1 MTSEENR
8 SHTNETNEVPD
19 EEYNDIQEQ
28 ESTVDTDTEE
38 VPTNRGLRIGC
49 MTFCLAVTVL
59 FLWVWH
65 HQSQFNDN
73 YREASFHLRNGEPTK
88 AIEAY
93 QKAIKNKN
101 RTLFFKNAPT
111 AYNNLGQAYMHA
123 EQYAKAIET
132 FKDVIQMAPN
142 QPVGYVNL
150 ATVFLLKN
158 DPKSAHAIC
167 IDALQ
172 DFPTYAR
179 LHYNLACAYALTDD
193 PQKALNSLKQ
203 AVDLDPEVRKLAQ
216 NEGALIDIVPKL
228 P

>member
-1 MTSEENR
+1 MMSEENR
-8 SHTNETNEVPD
+8 SQIEETNEVPD

-38 VPTNRGLRIGC
+38 APTNKGLRIGC

-65 HQSQFNDN
+65 HQSQFNDK
-73 YREASFHLRNGEPTK
+73 YREALFHSRNGEPTK

-111 AYNNLGQAYMHA
+111 AYNNLGEAYMHA
-123 EQYAKAIET
+123 EQYPKAIET
-132 FKDVIQMAPN
+132 FRGVIQMAPDH
-142 QPVGYVNL
+142 PGGYVNL
-150 ATVFLLKN
+150 ATVFLRMN

-172 DFPTYAR
+172 DFPKYAH

-193 PQKALNSLKQ
+193 PQKALNSLKR
-203 AVDLDPEVRKLAQ
+203 AVDLDPVWREFAQ
-216 NEGALIDIVPKL
+216 NDDALLHIVPQL

>member
-8 SHTNETNEVPD
+8 SHTNETNQVLD
-19 EEYNDIQEQ
+19 EEYEPKQEQ

-38 VPTNRGLRIGC
+38 APINRGLRIGC

-65 HQSQFNDN
+65 HQSQFNDK
-73 YREASFHLRNGEPTK
+73 YREALFHSRNGEPTK

-101 RTLFFKNAPT
+101 RTLFFKNDPT
-111 AYNNLGQAYMHA
+111 AYNNLGEAYMHA

-132 FKDVIQMAPN
+132 FRGVIQMAPN

-150 ATVFLLKN
+150 ATVYLLKN

-172 DFPTYAR
+172 DFPKYAN
-179 LHYNLACAYALTDD
+179 LHYNLACAYALTDN
-193 PQKALNSLKQ
+193 PQEALNSLKQ
-203 AVDLDPEVRKLAQ
+203 AVDLDPNLREDAQ
-216 NEGALIDIVPKL
+216 NDDALMHIVPKL

>member
-1 MTSEENR
+1 MMTEENR
-8 SHTNETNEVPD
+8 SQIEETNEVPD

-38 VPTNRGLRIGC
+38 APTNRGLRIGC

-65 HQSQFNDN
+65 HQSQYNDN
-73 YREASFHLRNGEPTK
+73 YRQASFHLRNGEPTK
-88 AIEAY
+88 AIESY

-101 RTLFFKNAPT
+101 RTLFFKNDPT
-111 AYNNLGQAYMHA
+111 AYNNLGHAYMHA
-123 EQYAKAIET
+123 EQYLKAIET
-132 FKDVIQMAPN
+132 FKGVIQMAPD
-142 QPVGYVNL
+142 QPIGYVNL
-150 ATVFLLKN
+150 ATVYLSMN
-158 DPKSAHAIC
+158 DPKSAYAIC
-167 IDALQ
+167 IDALE
-172 DFPTYAR
+172 DFPKYAH

-203 AVDLDPEVRKLAQ
+203 AVDLDPVWREFAQ
-216 NEGALIDIVPKL
+216 NEDALIHIVPRL

>member
-8 SHTNETNEVPD
+8 SQMKENNQVPH
-19 EEYNDIQEQ
+19 EENNLKQEQ

-38 VPTNRGLRIGC
+38 APTNRGFRIGC

-59 FLWVWH
+59 FIWVWH

-73 YREASFHLRNGEPTK
+73 YREALFHLRNDEPTK

-101 RTLFFKNAPT
+101 RTLFFKSAPT
-111 AYNNLGQAYMHA
+111 AYNNLGQAYMYA
-123 EQYAKAIET
+123 EQYPQAIAT
-132 FKDVIQMAPN
+132 FRSVIQMAPD
-142 QPVGYVNL
+142 QPEGYVNL
-150 ATVFLLKN
+150 ATVFLSMN
-158 DPKSAHAIC
+158 DPKSAYAIC

-172 DFPTYAR
+172 DFPMYAL

-193 PQKALNSLKQ
+193 PQNALDSLKQ
-203 AVDLDPEVRKLAQ
+203 AVDLDPDLREYAQ
-216 NEGALIDIVPKL
+216 NEDALLHIVPKL

>member
-8 SHTNETNEVPD
+8 SQIEETNEVPD

-38 VPTNRGLRIGC
+38 APTNRGLRIGC
-49 MTFCLAVTVL
+49 MTFCLAVTLL

-65 HQSQFNDN
+65 HQSQYNDK

-123 EQYAKAIET
+123 EQYSKAIET
-132 FKDVIQMAPN
+132 FRGVIQMAPN

-150 ATVFLLKN
+150 ATVYLLKN

-172 DFPTYAR
+172 DFPKYAR

-203 AVDLDPEVRKLAQ
+203 AVDLDPDLRELAQ
-216 NEGALIDIVPKL
+216 NDDSLLHIVPKL

>member
-1 MTSEENR
+1 MTTEENR
-8 SHTNETNEVPD
+8 SQIEETNEVSD

-28 ESTVDTDTEE
+28 ETTVDTDTEE
-38 VPTNRGLRIGC
+38 APTNRGLRIGC

-73 YREASFHLRNGEPTK
+73 YRQASFHLRNGEPTK

-111 AYNNLGQAYMHA
+111 AYNNLGDAYMHA

-132 FKDVIQMAPN
+132 FRSVIQMAPN
-142 QPVGYVNL
+142 QPDGYVNL
-150 ATVFLLKN
+150 ATAFLRKN

-172 DFPTYAR
+172 EFPKYAH
-179 LHYNLACAYALTDD
+179 LHYNLACAYALTDN
-193 PQKALNSLKQ
+193 PQEALNSLKQ
-203 AVDLDPEVRKLAQ
+203 AIDLDPVWREFAQ
-216 NEGALIDIVPKL
+216 NEDALLHIVPKL

>member
-8 SHTNETNEVPD
+8 SQIEEANEVPD

-123 EQYAKAIET
+123 EQYSKAIET
-132 FKDVIQMAPN
+132 FRGVIQMAPN

-172 DFPTYAR
+172 DFPKYAR

>member
-8 SHTNETNEVPD
+8 SQIEETNEVPD
-19 EEYNDIQEQ
+19 EEYNTTQEQ

-123 EQYAKAIET
+123 EQYSKAIET
-132 FKDVIQMAPN
+132 FRGVIQMAPN

-172 DFPTYAR
+172 DFPKYAR
-179 LHYNLACAYALTDD
+179 LHYNLACSYALTDD

-203 AVDLDPEVRKLAQ
+203 AVDLDPDLREYAQ
-216 NEGALIDIVPKL
+216 NDDALIHIVPKL

>member
-1 MTSEENR
+1 MASEETR
-8 SHTNETNEVPD
+8 SQMEDTNEILD
-19 EEYNDIQEQ
+19 EEHNPIQEQ

-38 VPTNRGLRIGC
+38 APTNRGFRIGC

-93 QKAIKNKN
+93 HKAIKNKN
-101 RTLFFKNAPT
+101 RTLFFKNAPS
-111 AYNNLGQAYMHA
+111 AYNNLGQAYLSA
-123 EQYAKAIET
+123 EQYPQAIVT
-132 FKDVIQMAPN
+132 FRSVIQMAPD
-142 QPVGYVNL
+142 QPEGYVNL
-150 ATVFLLKN
+150 ATVFLSMN
-158 DPKSAHAIC
+158 DPKSAYAIC

-172 DFPTYAR
+172 DFPMYAL

-193 PQKALNSLKQ
+193 PQNSLESLKQ
-203 AVDLDPEVRKLAQ
+203 AVDLDPDLREYAQ
-216 NEGALIDIVPKL
+216 NEDALLHIVPKL

>member
-8 SHTNETNEVPD
+8 SQMEDTNQVPH
-19 EEYNDIQEQ
+19 EEHNPIQEQ

-38 VPTNRGLRIGC
+38 APTNRGLRIGC

-59 FLWVWH
+59 FIWVWH

-93 QKAIKNKN
+93 HKAIKNKN
-101 RTLFFKNAPT
+101 RTLFFKNAPS
-111 AYNNLGQAYMHA
+111 AYNNLGQAYMYA
-123 EQYAKAIET
+123 EQYPQAIVI
-132 FKDVIQMAPN
+132 FKSVIQMAPN
-142 QPVGYVNL
+142 QPEGYVNL
-150 ATVFLLKN
+150 ATVFLSMD
-158 DPKSAHAIC
+158 DPKSAYAIC

-172 DFPTYAR
+172 DFPEYAL

-193 PQKALNSLKQ
+193 PQNALDSLKQ
-203 AVDLDPEVRKLAQ
+203 AVDLDPDLREYAQ
-216 NEGALIDIVPKL
+216 NEDALLHIVPKL